1 MALPQTR
8 PWPPPLPGSRS
19 LESPSS
25 RRSGGFRALGTAI
38 AARAGFIAA
47 AGGSRW
53 PSACAPATHA
63 GGPEFWLRGRPRKT
77 NQRRRILKV
86 WPGRAR
92 RGPVR
97 ETRPPSV
104 SLLGVQAQPSLPL
117 KNHVQLGVR
126 PQPRAPAPPRPPS
139 TREPRNL
146 RESRHADAAAQ
157 LRLRDPG
164 GRGGVAAKES
174 WSVVKG
180 GSTAL
185 VDGPGSHVCGG
196 LLRFKGRF
204 QGVKF
209 YSNAGRRPLAGGAGP
224 LNEGRGARLTPPT
237 PAPQRRPSDRPLVT
251 PAARA
256 PRPRP
261 LPGLQ
266 RLSVSLAAR
275 PAPRGPLV
283 LPAQG
288 RSDQGGRG
296 AARAQEL
303 QPGLPRGRRGPPP
316 SRAVSGEPAGSGAAG
331 T

>member
-126 PQPRAPAPPRPPS
+126 PQPRAPAPPRPP
-139 TREPRNL
+139 THPGAPQPEGIQARRRDCATAPARPRRPWGRGRKGVLVCRERGQHGAGGRPREPCL
-146 RESRHADAAAQ
+146 RWASAFQGEVSGSEVLLKRWAEAARRGSRPSKRRARCAPDPSNSCTAAAPLGQ
-157 LRLRDPG
+157 TP
-164 GRGGVAAKES
+164 
-174 WSVVKG
+174 
-180 GSTAL
+180 
-185 VDGPGSHVCGG
+185 SH
-196 LLRFKGRF
+196 
-204 QGVKF
+204 
-209 YSNAGRRPLAGGAGP
+209 AGRTGP
-224 LNEGRGARLTPPT
+224 QA
-237 PAPQRRPSDRPLVT
+237 PAPAR
-251 PAARA
+251 PAALERVLGGPPRPERA
-256 PRPRP
+256 TRAARPRP
-261 LPGLQ
+261 Q
-266 RLSVSLAAR
+266 
-275 PAPRGPLV
+275 
-283 LPAQG
+283 
-288 RSDQGGRG
+288 
-296 AARAQEL
+296 
-303 QPGLPRGRRGPPP
+303 
-316 SRAVSGEPAGSGAAG
+316 
-331 T
+331 